1 MIAVGEGTA
10 TITANVNGQKI
21 TKEITV
27 VKDNAR
33 KIAQELTSLT
43 VENGRVD
50 FPTLTA
56 TASVYSVL
64 IWKKLLPK
72 TEVLTYR
79 LKIKKW
85 HLL

>member
-50 FPTLTA
+50 FPD
-56 TASVYSVL
+56 S
-64 IWKKLLPK
+64 
-72 TEVLTYR
+72 
-79 LKIKKW
+79 
-85 HLL
+85 

>member
-1 MIAVGEGTA
+1 MSSELYLGENTALDVVVTPDDATYQDASYTSSNEFVVVCKNNQMIAVGEGTA
-10 TITANVNGQKI
+10 TITAN
-21 TKEITV
+21 
-27 VKDNAR
+27 
-33 KIAQELTSLT
+33 
-43 VENGRVD
+43 
-50 FPTLTA
+50 
-56 TASVYSVL
+56 SVL